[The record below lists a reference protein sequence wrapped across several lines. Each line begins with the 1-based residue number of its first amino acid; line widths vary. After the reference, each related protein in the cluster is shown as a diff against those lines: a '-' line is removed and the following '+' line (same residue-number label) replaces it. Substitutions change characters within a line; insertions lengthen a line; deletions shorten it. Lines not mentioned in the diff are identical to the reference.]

1 VPLELH
7 APLAL
12 PPFCGGALSF
22 FSFSKVDAEPAVME
36 DAKLHKAHGLVN
48 PFFSSYLMK
57 ILAMTVRGQEIM
69 SSGQRLAEVTLSP
82 AAVNRSGS
90 RGGRAIA

>member
-12 PPFCGGALSF
+12 PPICGGALS
-22 FSFSKVDAEPAVME
+22 FSFSKVDAESAVTE
-36 DAKLHKAHGLVN
+36 DAKLHKAHHLVN
-48 PFFSSYLMK
+48 PFFSSYLIK
-57 ILAMTVRGQEIM
+57 ILGMTVRGQEIM